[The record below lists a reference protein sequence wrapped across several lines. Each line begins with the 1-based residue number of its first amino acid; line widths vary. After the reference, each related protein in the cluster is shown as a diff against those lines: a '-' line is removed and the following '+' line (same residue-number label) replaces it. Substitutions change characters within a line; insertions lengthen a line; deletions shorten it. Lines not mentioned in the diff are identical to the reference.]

1 MNGMMGR
8 IFAVELRDE
17 LRAIVREPTSLMFGI
32 IMPVG
37 LFIMFNLLYGHQV
50 ALAGGLSAGTAMV
63 ATFGTYG
70 VITVAALQ
78 PGIGVASNRDVGW
91 LRMKQVSAVPIGI
104 SLLAKAVAA
113 LLYGVGVLVLM
124 GVAAAAFGTLHASP
138 GELIRLAIVLLL
150 GTIPFTLLSVAVG
163 LRFRTGSAT
172 ALLNA
177 FLFPLAILSGL
188 WIPVQ
193 FLPKIIGQIAKFLPT
208 YHLAQLGLAQLGDGT
223 SMIHILA
230 LLITTV
236 VAAGIAALAY
246 RHARI

>member
-1 MNGMMGR
+1 MNAMMGR

-17 LRAIVREPTSLMFGI
+17 LRAIVREPTSLFFGI
-32 IMPVG
+32 LMPVG
-37 LFIMFNLLYGHQV
+37 LFIMFNLLYGHEAAQ
-50 ALAGGLSAGTAMV
+50 GLSAGTAMV

-78 PGIGVASNRDVGW
+78 PGIGVASDRDLGW
-91 LRMKQVSAVPIGI
+91 LRMKRVSAVPIGI
-104 SLLAKAVAA
+104 SLAAKATAA
-113 LLYGVGVLVLM
+113 LLYGVGVLAVM
-124 GVAAAAFGTLHASP
+124 GIAADAFGTLHASP
-138 GELIRLAIVLLL
+138 VALLRLVIVLLL

-163 LRFRTGSAT
+163 LRFRTGA
-172 ALLNA
+172 AIAILNA
-177 FLFPLAILSGL
+177 VLFPLSILSGL

-193 FLPKIIGQIAKFLPT
+193 FLPKVIGQLANFLPT

-223 SMIHILA
+223 AMIHVLA

-236 VAAGIAALAY
+236 VAGGIAAMSY

>member
-1 MNGMMGR
+1 MNAMMGR

-17 LRAIVREPTSLMFGI
+17 LRAIVREPTSLFFGI
-32 IMPVG
+32 LMPVG
-37 LFIMFNLLYGHQV
+37 LFIMFNLLYGHEAAQ
-50 ALAGGLSAGTAMV
+50 GLTAGTAMV

-78 PGIGVASNRDVGW
+78 PGIGVASDRDLGW
-91 LRMKQVSAVPIGI
+91 LRMKRVSAVPIGI
-104 SLLAKAVAA
+104 SLAAKATAA
-113 LLYGVGVLVLM
+113 LLYGVGVLAVM
-124 GVAAAAFGTLHASP
+124 GIAADAFGTLHASP
-138 GELIRLAIVLLL
+138 VALLRLVIVLLL

-163 LRFRTGSAT
+163 LRFRTGA
-172 ALLNA
+172 AIAILNA
-177 FLFPLAILSGL
+177 VLFPLSILSGL

-193 FLPKIIGQIAKFLPT
+193 FLPKVIGQIANFLPT

-223 SMIHILA
+223 AMIHVLA

-236 VAAGIAALAY
+236 VAGGIAAMSY

>member
-1 MNGMMGR
+1 MNAMMGR

-17 LRAIVREPTSLMFGI
+17 LRAIVREPTSLFFGI
-32 IMPVG
+32 LMPVG
-37 LFIMFNLLYGHQV
+37 LFIMFNLLYGHEAAQ
-50 ALAGGLSAGTAMV
+50 GLSAGTAMV

-78 PGIGVASNRDVGW
+78 PGIGVASDRDLGW
-91 LRMKQVSAVPIGI
+91 LRMKRVSAVPIGI
-104 SLLAKAVAA
+104 SLAAKATAA
-113 LLYGVGVLVLM
+113 LLYGVGVLAVM
-124 GVAAAAFGTLHASP
+124 GIAADAFGTLHASP
-138 GELIRLAIVLLL
+138 VALLRLVIVLLL

-163 LRFRTGSAT
+163 LRFRTGA
-172 ALLNA
+172 AIAILNA
-177 FLFPLAILSGL
+177 VLFPLSILSGL

-193 FLPKIIGQIAKFLPT
+193 FLPKVIGQIANFLPT

-223 SMIHILA
+223 AMIHVLA

-236 VAAGIAALAY
+236 VAGGIAAMSY

>member
-1 MNGMMGR
+1 MMGR

-17 LRAIVREPTSLMFGI
+17 LRAIVREPASLFFGI

-37 LFIMFNLLYGHQV
+37 LFLMFNLLYGHQV

-70 VITVAALQ
+70 VITVASLQ

-104 SLLAKAVAA
+104 SLAAKAAAA
-113 LLYGVGVLVLM
+113 LLYGIGVLLAM
-124 GVAAAAFGTLHASP
+124 GIAAAALGTLHASP
-138 GELIRLAIVLLL
+138 VELIRVIIVLLL

-163 LRFRTGSAT
+163 LRFRTSAAT
-172 ALLNA
+172 AILNA
-177 FLFPLAILSGL
+177 FLFPLSILSGL

-193 FLPKIIGQIAKFLPT
+193 FLPKVIGEIAKFLPT

-223 SMIHILA
+223 AMIHVLA

-236 VAAGIAALAY
+236 VAAGIAAMAY
-246 RHARI
+246 RHAKI